1 MIGFIYV
8 MSNPAHPGLVKIG
21 RTSKDPEQRRR
32 DLSTT
37 GVLEDFFLEY
47 RALTEDY
54 DEIELEV
61 HRQLVGSRYRED
73 REFFKISPSEA
84 ISKIR
89 KVAGERI
96 ESEKNYS
103 KFVSAA
109 GSQSGDGFK
118 VILIILAIFFLI
130 MMFNALGPIIA
141 GLLMSIIIVGILVYR
156 TKEK

>member
-61 HRQLVGSRYRED
+61 HRQLVGSKYRED

-109 GSQSGDGFK
+109 ESQSGDGFK

-130 MMFNALGPIIA
+130 MMFNALGPVIA